1 MISMIRFIIS
11 NISITWWFC
20 LFIQRHLFSC
30 NLHCFLTLPTVLMG
44 ATVRV
49 AIIRHLKNGIYVFCT
64 LAKFCEPNLSVEQ
77 ALTWYGSIAS
87 RTLGSMGVVDCASR
101 YKGFISGSGTEER
114 RAAEVLG
121 ATRGT
126 RRQRSRAGNIFSAM
140 CCFKSMLAIL
150 TLVLNFT
157 F

>member
-1 MISMIRFIIS
+1 
-11 NISITWWFC
+11 
-20 LFIQRHLFSC
+20 
-30 NLHCFLTLPTVLMG
+30 MG

-87 RTLGSMGVVDCASR
+87 RTLGSMGVVDCASK

-126 RRQRSRAGNIFSAM
+126 RRQRSRAGNIFSAI
-140 CCFKSMLAIL
+140 CCFKSMLAML
-150 TLVLNFT
+150 LKLLLNFT
-157 F
+157 VWFTKHSRVQQAFVWGHRETQFVVFEIQNPQSEFHIGCT

>member
-1 MISMIRFIIS
+1 
-11 NISITWWFC
+11 
-20 LFIQRHLFSC
+20 
-30 NLHCFLTLPTVLMG
+30 MG

-87 RTLGSMGVVDCASR
+87 RTLGSMGVVDCTSR
-101 YKGFISGSGTEER
+101 YKGFISGPGTEER

-121 ATRGT
+121 ATQGT
-126 RRQRSRAGNIFSAM
+126 RRQRSRAGNILSAM
-140 CCFKSMLAIL
+140 CCFKFMLAIFEVVIEVHFL
-150 TLVLNFT
+150 FT
-157 F
+157 KHRRVQQAFVRGDTEKRSLLCLKYKIRNCSFT